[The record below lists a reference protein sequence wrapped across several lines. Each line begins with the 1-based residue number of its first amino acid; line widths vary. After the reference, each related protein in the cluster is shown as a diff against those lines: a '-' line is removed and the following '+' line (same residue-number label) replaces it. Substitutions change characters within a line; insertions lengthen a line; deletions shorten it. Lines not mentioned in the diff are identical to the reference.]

1 MPLFLLL
8 LQRIF
13 RNLLS
18 PRWQYGIWGV
28 LVLRLLIPAGVWGRS
43 TVLDVWPWLEAARAG
58 AELTLDSAY
67 SSPWTLSLPQGPI
80 PLLPAEP
87 PRSLTDWLFLLYLA
101 GALGLALWYLGCA
114 LRLSLRVSRGVPVEG
129 PRRAAIDAVAQ
140 RYQLP
145 RPRRVVEC
153 RWERSPFLM
162 GFFAPALV
170 LPMGWEPDE
179 KVILHE
185 LLHLKH
191 RDLWAGW
198 LTAALRCLHW
208 CDPLLWL
215 VFDKVDNDR
224 EALCDQRVL
233 ERLEGEDRRDYGR
246 VLLSMADSR
255 TVRVPG
261 ATTMANGARA
271 IQARIQ
277 AIARFKR
284 FPRGMALVSGCMGT
298 ALVMALAVGGPAPGG
313 ETDPVTVSPQGCGVP
328 GILATAERSRAATV
342 AGALDAY
349 GKAML
354 HHLHQPALAL
364 LCRGMTVPEKG
375 LPQALEQYR
384 EALRLSEEHPEQ
396 LHRWWRSGPV
406 FRGLVSDGGVGYLCQ
421 VFWFRDQEMQAGD
434 VYPREDGAPWPVE
447 YLCHT
452 VHLLPDG
459 PYWTVEKLA
468 ETEGLLENGFYNIQ
482 LPLCGPVTWSGE
494 ANGLRLEVSA
504 AQILETGDGFLGR
517 ERLRTPRDPSS
528 FPFTTGEAEED
539 NALSSA
545 PMPRLPG
552 FSALRSIFWGT
563 LLLFL
568 DFDLNFRFGF
578 SFTLPLLPNCIGFWL
593 VARGTRSLAADR
605 PSLGLLGPFWLA
617 LGLWSLQQFFP
628 GLSPHIPGAFS
639 LLAALVRMYA
649 DFQLFTDLAGL
660 AEALLPG
667 APLPR
672 QLRSAR
678 TAAVLLTTLFYF
690 QDLLLRAP
698 WLTVAAGAA
707 GFCARIYILL
717 RLWQLPRAM
726 APAPEASI

>member
-1 MPLFLLL
+1 MENIWMFLQQTAAGGLCALFLLL

-58 AELTLDSAY
+58 TELTLDSAY
-67 SSPWTLSLPQGPI
+67 SSPWTLSLPRGPI
-80 PLLPAEP
+80 PLLPAEA

-114 LRLSLRVSRGVPVEG
+114 LLLSLRVSRGVPVEG

-153 RWERSPFLM
+153 RWERSPFLT
-162 GFFAPALV
+162 GFLAPALV

-215 VFDKVDNDR
+215 AFDKADNDR

-255 TVRVPG
+255 AVRVPG

-284 FPRGMALVSGCMGT
+284 FPRGMALVSGCMGA

-342 AGALDAY
+342 AGALDSY
-349 GKAML
+349 GKTML
-354 HHLHQPALAL
+354 HRLHQPALAL
-364 LCRGMTVPEKG
+364 LCRGMTVPEED
-375 LPQALEQYR
+375 LPQVLEQYR

-396 LHRWWRSGPV
+396 LLRWWRSGPV
-406 FRGLVSDGGVGYLCQ
+406 FRGLVSDGGGGFLCQ
-421 VFWFRDQEMQAGD
+421 VFWFRDQEMQVGD

-468 ETEGLLENGFYNIQ
+468 ETEGLLEDDFYDMD

-494 ANGLRLEVSA
+494 ADGLRLEISA

-517 ERLRTPRDPSS
+517 ERLRTLHDPSS
-528 FPFTTGEAEED
+528 FPFTIGETEED
-539 NALSSA
+539 DALSPA

-552 FSALRSIFWGT
+552 FSALYSGMVVTRENTCGQQRSYMVDIVPYWNDPDIVDIHTTYDHANAQALPETAVENRASFHQWYEFHT
-563 LLLFL
+563 LE
-568 DFDLNFRFGF
+568 
-578 SFTLPLLPNCIGFWL
+578 
-593 VARGTRSLAADR
+593 
-605 PSLGLLGPFWLA
+605 
-617 LGLWSLQQFFP
+617 
-628 GLSPHIPGAFS
+628 
-639 LLAALVRMYA
+639 
-649 DFQLFTDLAGL
+649 AGEQITFHEGGGGGSGWRDCWTGIC
-660 AEALLPG
+660 ASTP
-667 APLPR
+667 P
-672 QLRSAR
+672 R
-678 TAAVLLTTLFYF
+678 TA
-690 QDLLLRAP
+690 
-698 WLTVAAGAA
+698 
-707 GFCARIYILL
+707 
-717 RLWQLPRAM
+717 LP
-726 APAPEASI
+726 PV

>member
-1 MPLFLLL
+1 MENIWMLLQQTAAGGLCALFLLL

-13 RNLLS
+13 RNPLS

-28 LVLRLLIPAGVWGRS
+28 LVLRLLIPVGAWGRS

-67 SSPWTLSLPQGPI
+67 SSPWTPSLPQGPI
-80 PLLPAEP
+80 PLLPAEA

-233 ERLEGEDRRDYGR
+233 ERLEGEDRQDYGR

-277 AIARFKR
+277 AITRFKR
-284 FPRGMALVSGCMGT
+284 FPRGMALASGCMGT

-328 GILATAERSRAATV
+328 G
-342 AGALDAY
+342 
-349 GKAML
+349 
-354 HHLHQPALAL
+354 
-364 LCRGMTVPEKG
+364 
-375 LPQALEQYR
+375 
-384 EALRLSEEHPEQ
+384 
-396 LHRWWRSGPV
+396 
-406 FRGLVSDGGVGYLCQ
+406 
-421 VFWFRDQEMQAGD
+421 
-434 VYPREDGAPWPVE
+434 
-447 YLCHT
+447 
-452 VHLLPDG
+452 
-459 PYWTVEKLA
+459 
-468 ETEGLLENGFYNIQ
+468 
-482 LPLCGPVTWSGE
+482 
-494 ANGLRLEVSA
+494 
-504 AQILETGDGFLGR
+504 FLGR
-517 ERLRTPRDPSS
+517 ERLRPPRDPSS

-539 NALSSA
+539 DALSSA

-552 FSALRSIFWGT
+552 FSALYSGMVVTRENTCGQQRSYTVDIAPYWNDPDIVDIHTTYDHANTQERPGT
-563 LLLFL
+563 AVENRASFHQRYEFHVLEAGEQITFHEGGGGGSGWR
-568 DFDLNFRFGF
+568 DCWTGDLRQYTAPDGF
-578 SFTLPLLPNCIGFWL
+578 TACVTNAQGETFSVPLTPRYTTPDGGSF
-593 VARGTRSLAADR
+593 SLAPER
-605 PSLGLLGPFWLA
+605 EE
-617 LGLWSLQQFFP
+617 
-628 GLSPHIPGAFS
+628 
-639 LLAALVRMYA
+639 V
-649 DFQLFTDLAGL
+649 
-660 AEALLPG
+660 LP
-667 APLPR
+667 
-672 QLRSAR
+672 
-678 TAAVLLTTLFYF
+678 
-690 QDLLLRAP
+690 
-698 WLTVAAGAA
+698 
-707 GFCARIYILL
+707 
-717 RLWQLPRAM
+717 
-726 APAPEASI
+726 

>member
-1 MPLFLLL
+1 MFLQQTAAGGLCALFLLL

-58 AELTLDSAY
+58 TELTLDSAY
-67 SSPWTLSLPQGPI
+67 SSPWTLSLPRGPI
-80 PLLPAEP
+80 PLLPAEA

-114 LRLSLRVSRGVPVEG
+114 LLLSLRVSRGVPVEG

-153 RWERSPFLM
+153 RWERSPFLT
-162 GFFAPALV
+162 GFLAPALV

-284 FPRGMALVSGCMGT
+284 FPRGMALVSGCMGA

-328 GILATAERSRAATV
+328 GILATVERSRAATV

-421 VFWFRDQEMQAGD
+421 VFWFRDQEMQAGTST
-434 VYPREDGAPWPVE
+434 PGRTAPP
-447 YLCHT
+447 
-452 VHLLPDG
+452 G
-459 PYWTVEKLA
+459 R
-468 ETEGLLENGFYNIQ
+468 
-482 LPLCGPVTWSGE
+482 WSTCATRCISCPTGRTGRWRSWQRRR
-494 ANGLRLEVSA
+494 AFWRTAFIIYSFHSA
-504 AQILETGDGFLGR
+504 AQSPGAARPTACVWRYPPPRFWRPGTASWAASGSAPPAIHPPSPSRPGKRRRITPSPPPLCPVSPAFPPYTVGWWSPG
-517 ERLRTPRDPSS
+517 RTP
-528 FPFTTGEAEED
+528 A
-539 NALSSA
+539 ASSA
-545 PMPRLPG
+545 PTWWTSSHTGMTRTLWTFTRPMIMQTRKHC
-552 FSALRSIFWGT
+552 LRPPWKTAPPSTSGM
-563 LLLFL
+563 
-568 DFDLNFRFGF
+568 NFIPWRPANR
-578 SFTLPLLPNCIGFWL
+578 SRSM
-593 VARGTRSLAADR
+593 RGAA
-605 PSLGLLGPFWLA
+605 
-617 LGLWSLQQFFP
+617 
-628 GLSPHIPGAFS
+628 
-639 LLAALVRMYA
+639 AA
-649 DFQLFTDLAGL
+649 
-660 AEALLPG
+660 
-667 APLPR
+667 
-672 QLRSAR
+672 
-678 TAAVLLTTLFYF
+678 
-690 QDLLLRAP
+690 
-698 WLTVAAGAA
+698 AAGATA
-707 GFCARIYILL
+707 GRGICASTPPRTA
-717 RLWQLPRAM
+717 LP
-726 APAPEASI
+726 PV

>member
-1 MPLFLLL
+1 MENIWIFLQQTAAGGLCALFLLL

-28 LVLRLLIPAGVWGRS
+28 LVLRLMIPVGARGRS

-58 AELTLDSAY
+58 AELALDSAY
-67 SSPWTLSLPQGPI
+67 SSPWTLSLPRGPLPI
-80 PLLPAEP
+80 LPAEP

-153 RWERSPFLM
+153 RWERSPFLT

-179 KVILHE
+179 AVILHK

-215 VFDKVDNDR
+215 AFDKADNDR

-255 TVRVPG
+255 AVRVPG

-284 FPRGMALVSGCMGT
+284 FPRGMALVSGCMGA

-313 ETDPVTVSPQGCGVP
+313 ETDPVTVSPQGCSVP

-342 AGALDAY
+342 AGALDSY

-354 HHLHQPALAL
+354 HRLHQPALAL
-364 LCRGMTVPEKG
+364 LCRGMTVPEED
-375 LPQALEQYR
+375 LPQVLEQYR

-396 LHRWWRSGPV
+396 LLRWWRSGPV
-406 FRGLVSDGGVGYLCQ
+406 FRGLVSDGGGGFLCQ
-421 VFWFRDQEMQAGD
+421 VFWFRDQEMQVGD

-468 ETEGLLENGFYNIQ
+468 ETEGLLEDDFYDMD

-494 ANGLRLEVSA
+494 ADGLRLEISA

-517 ERLRTPRDPSS
+517 ERLRTLHDPSS
-528 FPFTTGEAEED
+528 FPFTIGETEED
-539 NALSSA
+539 DALSPA

-552 FSALRSIFWGT
+552 FSALYSGMVVTRENTCGQQRSYMVDIVPYWNDPDIVDIHTTYDHANAQALPETTVENRASFHQRYEFHT
-563 LLLFL
+563 LEAGEQITFHEGGGGGSGWR
-568 DFDLNFRFGF
+568 DCWTGDLRQYTAPDGF
-578 SFTLPLLPNCIGFWL
+578 TACVIN
-593 VARGTRSLAADR
+593 ARGETFSVPLTPQYTTPDGGSFSLAPER
-605 PSLGLLGPFWLA
+605 EE
-617 LGLWSLQQFFP
+617 
-628 GLSPHIPGAFS
+628 
-639 LLAALVRMYA
+639 V
-649 DFQLFTDLAGL
+649 
-660 AEALLPG
+660 LP
-667 APLPR
+667 
-672 QLRSAR
+672 
-678 TAAVLLTTLFYF
+678 
-690 QDLLLRAP
+690 
-698 WLTVAAGAA
+698 
-707 GFCARIYILL
+707 
-717 RLWQLPRAM
+717 
-726 APAPEASI
+726 

>member
-1 MPLFLLL
+1 MLLQQTVAGGLCALFLLL

-28 LVLRLLIPAGVWGRS
+28 LVLRLLIPVGAWGRS

-261 ATTMANGARA
+261 ATTMA
-271 IQARIQ
+271 
-277 AIARFKR
+277 
-284 FPRGMALVSGCMGT
+284 
-298 ALVMALAVGGPAPGG
+298 
-313 ETDPVTVSPQGCGVP
+313 
-328 GILATAERSRAATV
+328 
-342 AGALDAY
+342 GALDAY

-354 HHLHQPALAL
+354 HRLHQPALAL
-364 LCRGMTVPEKG
+364 LCRGITVQEDG

-384 EALRLSEEHPEQ
+384 EALRLPEEHPEQ

-406 FRGLVSDGGVGYLCQ
+406 FRGLASDGRGGFLCQ
-421 VFWFRDQEMQAGD
+421 VFWFRDQEMQVGD
-434 VYPREDGAPWPVE
+434 VYPREDGTPWPVE

-452 VHLLPDG
+452 VRLLPDG

-468 ETEGLLENGFYNIQ
+468 ETEGLLENGFYDMQ

-494 ANGLRLEVSA
+494 ADSLRLEVSA

-517 ERLRTPRDPSS
+517 ERLRTLHDPSS
-528 FPFTTGEAEED
+528 FPFTIGETEED
-539 NALSSA
+539 DALSPA

-552 FSALRSIFWGT
+552 FSALYSGMVVTRENTCGQQRSYMVDIVPYWNDPDIVDIHTTYDHANAQALPETAVENRASFHQWYEFHT
-563 LLLFL
+563 LEAGEQITFHEGGGGGSGWR
-568 DFDLNFRFGF
+568 DCWTGDLRQYTAPDGF
-578 SFTLPLLPNCIGFWL
+578 TACVTNAQGETFSVPLTPRYTTPDGGSF
-593 VARGTRSLAADR
+593 SLAPER
-605 PSLGLLGPFWLA
+605 EE
-617 LGLWSLQQFFP
+617 
-628 GLSPHIPGAFS
+628 
-639 LLAALVRMYA
+639 V
-649 DFQLFTDLAGL
+649 
-660 AEALLPG
+660 LP
-667 APLPR
+667 
-672 QLRSAR
+672 
-678 TAAVLLTTLFYF
+678 
-690 QDLLLRAP
+690 
-698 WLTVAAGAA
+698 
-707 GFCARIYILL
+707 
-717 RLWQLPRAM
+717 
-726 APAPEASI
+726 